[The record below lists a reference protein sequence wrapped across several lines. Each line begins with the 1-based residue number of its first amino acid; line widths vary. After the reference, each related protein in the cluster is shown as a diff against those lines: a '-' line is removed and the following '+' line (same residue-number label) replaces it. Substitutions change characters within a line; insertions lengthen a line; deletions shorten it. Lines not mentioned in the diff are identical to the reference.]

1 MSSLDRIDRQL
12 VKLLQNNGRLS
23 NKELAA
29 QVGVVPS
36 TCLERTRRLREEGIL
51 KGFHADMEASH
62 LGIGLQS
69 IFFIEL
75 AKYERNVVETFQKEV
90 LQIPEV
96 VAVYLIAGR
105 YDFLVHVAVRDTQHL
120 RDLALDTFTSRPE
133 VTRLETALI
142 FDCARCF
149 ELPDYLKDDA

>member
-1 MSSLDRIDRQL
+1 
-12 VKLLQNNGRLS
+12 
-23 NKELAA
+23 
-29 QVGVVPS
+29 
-36 TCLERTRRLREEGIL
+36 
-51 KGFHADMEASH
+51 
-62 LGIGLQS
+62 LQS
-69 IFFIEL
+69 IYFIEL

-120 RDLALDTFTSRPE
+120 RDLALDAFTSRPE